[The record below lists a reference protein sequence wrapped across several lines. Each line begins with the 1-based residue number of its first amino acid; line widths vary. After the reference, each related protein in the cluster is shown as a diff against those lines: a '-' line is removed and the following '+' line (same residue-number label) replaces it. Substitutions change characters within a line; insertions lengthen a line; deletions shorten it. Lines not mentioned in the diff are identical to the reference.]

1 MVKPDSETGL
11 PPQLRL
17 AGLIMEEGSWGA
29 FQKEPRAAT
38 RHEVEVFFDKVIAI
52 CSAESSFNPRAV
64 NGRHKGLFQ
73 IDTVLHADKI
83 KGQDIFDPI
92 VNIRVAAAVSRESFK
107 AGHDQFRPWTS
118 YTSKSPAY
126 LSSRGWGKRAYDY
139 VAKTGGQGGPLQD
152 NNGDGNPSFGVTLGN
167 IHAGVTVH
175 PEKLKEFFDN
185 MSPGAIARTILDFVK
200 KSAPVVGLFL
210 LGLIALIIGFGLM
223 LRKTS
228 IGQTAEKGAKLLATK
243 GLVS

>member
-1 MVKPDSETGL
+1 MTKPDSETGL

-118 YTSKSPAY
+118 YTGKSPAY

-139 VAKTGGQGGPLQD
+139 VAKTGGRGGPLRD
-152 NNGDGNPSFGVTLGN
+152 DNPSLGVQIGGLGIGALAN
-167 IHAGVTVH
+167 GVDSAGGVIDG
-175 PEKLKEFFDN
+175 FQAAF
-185 MSPGAIARTILDFVK
+185 SFVK
-200 KSAPVVGLFL
+200 NAAPVIGLFL
-210 LGLIALIIGFGLM
+210 LGLLALIVGFALII
-223 LRKTS
+223 RKTPV
-228 IGQTAEKGAKLLATK
+228 GATAEKGAKLLATK